1 MCWGHSCGRFNR
13 VDHFGNRVFPVHS
26 QHIYIYAL
34 CVYVI
39 YIYTLCVYTVYT
51 IHCRKACTKLEL
63 IEQQLLPRDEQ
74 GSSTNIHHYSLFGKI
89 RQHDTVQALR
99 RASMTASL
107 RASARHPSIVLRI
120 HQQKSSAVDGFVCGY
135 TSWFSRGRAGS

>member
-1 MCWGHSCGRFNR
+1 MVGSTGLTILKTGF
-13 VDHFGNRVFPVHS
+13 S
-26 QHIYIYAL
+26 QYIHNIYIYAL

-74 GSSTNIHHYSLFGKI
+74 GSSTNIHHYSLFGKYVNTI
-89 RQHDTVQALR
+89 LYR
-99 RASMTASL
+99 R
-107 RASARHPSIVLRI
+107 
-120 HQQKSSAVDGFVCGY
+120 
-135 TSWFSRGRAGS
+135 